1 MCAGGGGG
9 GVAALATENTDSLQF
24 LNTCSRYDL
33 SDKLKLF
40 FGDDND
46 ENVFLKDMPNHKYFD
61 MDLFTANC
69 KQLDCIFLSLNIC
82 S

>member
-1 MCAGGGGG
+1 MCFVANITIMYGRIVGGGGGMCAGGGVG

-46 ENVFLKDMPNHKYFD
+46 ENVFLNDMPIAK
-61 MDLFTANC
+61 
-69 KQLDCIFLSLNIC
+69 S
-82 S
+82 